1 MVMAMEPLV
10 EILVTVL
17 IIIGSVFLLVGS
29 AGLVK
34 LRELM
39 ARLHAPTKATTL
51 GIGTILMASSFNF
64 ILAEGRLS
72 VQEILVLAFLFLTAP
87 VTAHFVAKAHLHEHM
102 RDGEGLPPTQSDR
115 GWSTFDAGNTAVG
128 GGDDEEPSAA
138 REDP

>member
-1 MVMAMEPLV
+1 MEPLV
-10 EILVTVL
+10 EVLVTVL
-17 IIIGSVFLLVGS
+17 IVVGSVFLLVGS
-29 AGLVK
+29 AGLLK

-64 ILAEGRLS
+64 IIAEGRLS
-72 VQEILVLAFLFLTAP
+72 VHEILVLAFLFLTAP

-102 RDGEGLPPTQSDR
+102 RDGEGLPPTQRDR
-115 GWSTFDAGNTAVG
+115 GWSTFDAGSTAAG
-128 GGDDEEPSAA
+128 GGGGERSPAA

>member
-1 MVMAMEPLV
+1 MEMESLV
-10 EILVTVL
+10 EIVVTIL
-17 IIIGSVFLLVGS
+17 IIVGSVFLLVGS
-29 AGLVK
+29 AGLLK

-72 VQEILVLAFLFLTAP
+72 VHEILVLAFLFLTAP

-102 RDGEGLPPTQSDR
+102 QDGEGLPPTQRDR
-115 GWSTFDAGNTAVG
+115 GWSTFDAGSNAA
-128 GGDDEEPSAA
+128 GGDNGEASSAA
-138 REDP
+138 REDT

>member
-1 MVMAMEPLV
+1 MEPLV
-10 EILVTVL
+10 EIVVTIL
-17 IIIGSVFLLVGS
+17 IVVGSVFLLVGS
-29 AGLVK
+29 AGLIK

-72 VQEILVLAFLFLTAP
+72 VHEILVLAFLFLTAP

-102 RDGEGLPPTQSDR
+102 RDGEGLPPTQRDR
-115 GWSTFDAGNTAVG
+115 GWSTFDAGSTAAG
-128 GGDDEEPSAA
+128 GGDGEGPSA